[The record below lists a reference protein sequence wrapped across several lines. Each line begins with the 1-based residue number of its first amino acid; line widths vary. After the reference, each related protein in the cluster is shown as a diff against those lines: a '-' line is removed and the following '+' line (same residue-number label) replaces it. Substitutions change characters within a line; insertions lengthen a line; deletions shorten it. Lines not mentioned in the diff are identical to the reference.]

1 MREIVLKRLLEIREA
16 LVRIQPKLD
25 RKSDVYKQVEESL
38 KEINEAL
45 KGQDLASLPESVR
58 VDTSQLKIDGSKLT
72 GKAVLSDE
80 KGVYDVSI
88 ERDKVL
94 SCSKR

>member
-1 MREIVLKRLLEIREA
+1 MREIVLKRLVEIREA
-16 LVRIQPKLD
+16 LVRIKPKLD
-25 RKSDVYKQVEESL
+25 KKSDVYKQVEESL
-38 KEINEAL
+38 KEINKAL
-45 KGQDLASLPESVR
+45 EGQNLTALPESVR

-80 KGVYDVSI
+80 SSVFDVSI
-88 ERDKVL
+88 EKDKVT